1 MLEEIKRALAI
12 TWDDEGIDLRI
23 NDLIKQSQ
31 NAINELLGVEID
43 YTSNLAAKE
52 LMINRIRYAYNNAL
66 EYFETNF
73 QKEILRL
80 QLMIGVQNAK

>member
-1 MLEEIKRALAI
+1 MLDEVKRALAI
-12 TWDDEGIDLRI
+12 TWEDEGIDLRI
-23 NDLIKQSQ
+23 NELIKQSQ
-31 NAINELLGVEID
+31 SAIDELLGVEID
-43 YTSNLAAKE
+43 YTSNLIAKE

-80 QLMIGVQNAK
+80 QLMIGVQNVK

>member
-1 MLEEIKRALAI
+1 MLEEVKRALAI

-31 NAINELLGVEID
+31 NAINELLGIEID

-80 QLMIGVQNAK
+80 QLMVGVQNVK

>member
-1 MLEEIKRALAI
+1 MLEEVKRALAI

-23 NDLIKQSQ
+23 NELIKQSQ
-31 NAINELLGVEID
+31 SAIDELLGVEID
-43 YTSNLAAKE
+43 YTSNLIAKE

>member
-1 MLEEIKRALAI
+1 MLDEVKRALAI
-12 TWDDEGIDLRI
+12 TWEDDDINLKL

-80 QLMIGVQNAK
+80 QLMIGVQNVK